1 MHKLQSMIMSAR
13 GEVSGIVRRNLAFIL
28 YAMRKVL
35 LLLIGVIFSM
45 KGVAQINV
53 RISYD
58 NKSKEVSLF
67 LKNESNKLYV
77 FRPIK
82 TYDGYEFLSSITFS
96 YKDRGGNLLYETY
109 SLIYEFQHYYYQ
121 SMGQAWHLEPY
132 AENKYVYNLENR
144 NDSVYAVDIWVK
156 IDARI
161 IAELVEG
168 KSVST
173 SGTYKTELRKQIL
186 LE

>member
-1 MHKLQSMIMSAR
+1 
-13 GEVSGIVRRNLAFIL
+13 
-28 YAMRKVL
+28 
-35 LLLIGVIFSM
+35 
-45 KGVAQINV
+45 
-53 RISYD
+53 
-58 NKSKEVSLF
+58 
-67 LKNESNKLYV
+67 
-77 FRPIK
+77 
-82 TYDGYEFLSSITFS
+82 
-96 YKDRGGNLLYETY
+96 
-109 SLIYEFQHYYYQ
+109 
-121 SMGQAWHLEPY
+121 MGQAWHLEPY

-156 IDARI
+156 IDTRI